1 MSIISFDL
9 EIAKPLPEGC
19 KDWREHSPLGIS
31 CAMLY
36 GGDTKTFL
44 AHGKLLREHCGELVD
59 TLLDH
64 QRRGD
69 TIVTV
74 NGCSFDFHV
83 LAEESGRLGDCAEL
97 AWNHCD
103 LMLLATFQKGW
114 MVGLDSMLAGHG
126 LQSKQHIVRLSD
138 GTVIENMNG
147 AMAPELWQRGEID
160 AVLEYLRGDVART
173 HELAEQVLACGKL
186 KFVSR
191 AGKSHYVDAAK
202 LYTVREMMEFPKPDV
217 SWMDSPPTRESFV
230 AWTGDK
236 NILKIKNNP

>member
-9 EIAKPLPEGC
+9 EISNPIPEGC

-36 GGDTKTFL
+36 DGKDTRTFW
-44 AHGKLLREHCGELVD
+44 AHEKLTREYAGELVD
-59 TLLDH
+59 ALIDY
-64 QRRGD
+64 QKRGD

-74 NGCSFDFHV
+74 NGCSFDFNV
-83 LAEESGRLGDCAEL
+83 LAEESGRFGDCAEL

-114 MVGLDSMLAGHG
+114 MVGLDSMLAGHR
-126 LQSKQHIVRLSD
+126 LQSKQHVVKLSD

-147 AMAPELWQRGEID
+147 AMAPELWARGERD
-160 AVLEYLRGDVART
+160 AVLEYLRGDVVRT
-173 HELAEQVLACGKL
+173 YELAEQVSVCGML

-191 AGKSHYVDAAK
+191 TGKLHCVTAAK
-202 LYTVREMMEFPKPDV
+202 LHAVREMMGFPEPDV

-230 AWTGDK
+230 AWMGDK
-236 NILKIKNNP
+236 NILKNQK